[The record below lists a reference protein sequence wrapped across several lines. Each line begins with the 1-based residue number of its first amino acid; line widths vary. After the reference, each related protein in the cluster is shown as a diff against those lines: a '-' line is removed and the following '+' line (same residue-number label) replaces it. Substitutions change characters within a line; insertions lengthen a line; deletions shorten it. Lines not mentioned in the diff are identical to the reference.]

1 MATYAYLVDPEKQYI
16 TKSGTINTAGV
27 LRVYDASTDD
37 PVITYKDFMGTEN
50 EEAIKLDDNGRAI
63 VIADSEKAYRLEVY
77 DRYNTLQWT
86 TTPLWC
92 QAGGGGASIARTDI
106 VSSDGTVEITK
117 TVVGSTTTFDLSTD
131 VDDGTDLLEWIR
143 CDGFVLHDNGC
154 YVPEYTAGTMDIGDD
169 GVNLYANR
177 YYHITGHI
185 KAVKDNVVNQPFYDD
200 VVVHF
205 IGHNGED
212 EDVEFQ
218 TYKLD
223 VDYSMAMPQIFE
235 VSTDILAPSDIELL
249 IKIDNAEISG
259 ATFSLEDLAIHRV
272 FSGAPALPGGAASKP
287 WVYEEFQEKLT
298 AGDGIVI
305 SEDNVISATAAQQ
318 QQADWAETNTGS
330 VTFINNKPDLDI
342 YATKEEVTE
351 GLADKQ
357 DTLIVGDNITIIDN
371 VISATAEP
379 QRNAD
384 WLANSGVEE
393 ILNKPDLSIYA
404 EKSEVAAELADKQD
418 VLTAGDNISIVNNVI
433 SASVPEQ
440 VNADWESNSGKSE
453 ILHKPDLSVYAT
465 KTEVSEGLADK
476 QDTLTPGSNITIENN
491 VISATAEPQKNADWN
506 ANSGVEQ
513 ILNKPDLSVYA
524 TKSEVSEGLA
534 DKQDVLTPGSNIT
547 ISNNVISATAE
558 PQVNADWEANSG
570 VAEILHKPDLSVYAT
585 KTEVSEDLAD
595 YQPLLTAGDNISI
608 TNNVISASVP
618 EQVNADWESTSGKSE
633 ILNKPI
639 VRDLIP
645 GDNITMEDSANGVVI
660 SATAAPQVNADWDA
674 SSGVSAIL
682 HKPDLSVYAT
692 ETELTTGLAG
702 KQDNMVVLTYGTSTW
717 ADFTTAYNKNAIVYC
732 RVSTGTNQY
741 RLAFMAYR
749 NKTSVEFQYVRSIS
763 THDATNQGDQVFVY
777 KLDSTNT
784 WTTTTR
790 EMVLQAQAGNGI
802 TRTVSTSS
810 GAGTISWSV
819 KAKANGGVTVD
830 SNGVSVTNPVPS
842 YDSSDADKVLGVVS
856 DGVTT
861 ALQWVQ
867 GGGGGGGG
875 GSYSAGE
882 GITILGEEIS
892 VKAGDGLGFDSNTE
906 ELVVNVPVPEPTS
919 ADADKVLGVTD
930 ANGSIGWVDATASQ
944 VNSDWNANSGVA
956 QILNKPDLSQ
966 YATYTDLMS
975 KQDTLT
981 PGAHISIQ
989 NNVISTDVL
998 PQVNSDWD
1006 ANSGVQEILNKP
1018 DVKPLVAGTGILIT
1032 EGANAV
1038 TVEATGGSYT
1048 QVNADW
1054 DATSGVSEILHK
1066 PDLSIYAES
1075 ADLAT
1080 VATTGAYSDLSGTPT
1095 LATVATSGSY
1105 TDLTDKPTIN
1115 NVPVVTSSDDNKVL
1129 KASYDGGVGSYSWEE
1144 APATQVNSDWEAT
1157 SGVQEILNKPDLV
1170 DIVAGPGIV
1179 VDNPDGNTLRVSAP
1193 NDERVTLYSDSTGSQ
1208 SVVLSESAA
1217 NFERI
1222 AVWVVRE
1229 GYTAYTEIMNGTN
1242 GIVFNN
1248 YGHGNTWIGL
1258 SCSEINVNGT
1268 SVSIGSTDGFQISF
1282 TISSGTP
1289 GFRYASKAAYGAI
1302 VKVVGIHRIASN

>member
-1 MATYAYLVDPEKQYI
+1 MATTYAYLVDPNKQYM
-16 TKSGTINTAGV
+16 TKSGTINVAGT
-27 LRVYDASTDD
+27 LRVYDAATDD
-37 PVITYKDFMGTEN
+37 IVITYKDFMGTEN
-50 EEAIKLDDNGRAI
+50 EEDISLDNNGRAI
-63 VIADSEKAYRLEVY
+63 VIADSSRAYRLEVY
-77 DRYNTLQWT
+77 DRYGSLQWT
-86 TTPLWC
+86 VSPLWC

-131 VDDGTDLLEWIR
+131 VEDSTDLLEWIR
-143 CDGFVLHDNGC
+143 CEGNEIHSGVYTPI
-154 YVPEYTAGTMDIGDD
+154 YVGGTMEVLDD
-169 GVNLYANR
+169 GIGMYANR
-177 YYHITGHI
+177 YYHVTAHVKCI
-185 KAVKDNVVNQPFYDD
+185 KPETLQPFYDD
-200 VVVHF
+200 VMVHLV
-205 IGHNGED
+205 GRSTED
-212 EDVEFQ
+212 PTDEYTFQ
-218 TYKLD
+218 SFKLD
-223 VDYSMAMPQIFE
+223 VDYTMVMPQVFE
-235 VSTDILAPSDIELL
+235 VSTDILAQKDFELL

-259 ATFSLEDLAIHRV
+259 ATFEISDIVVHRV

-318 QQADWAETNTGS
+318 QQADWLETNTGS
-330 VTFINNKPDLDI
+330 VTFIQNKPDLTV
-342 YATKEEVTE
+342 YATKEEVSE

-404 EKSEVAAELADKQD
+404 EKSEVAEELADKQD
-418 VLTAGDNISIVNNVI
+418 VLTA
-433 SASVPEQ
+433 
-440 VNADWESNSGKSE
+440 
-453 ILHKPDLSVYAT
+453 
-465 KTEVSEGLADK
+465 
-476 QDTLTPGSNITIENN
+476 GSNITIENN

-524 TKSEVSEGLA
+524 TKSEVAEDLA

-547 ISNNVISATAE
+547 IENNIISATAE

-585 KTEVSEDLAD
+585 KEEVSEDLEDYQEKLTAGDNITIEGNVISAAASEQVNADWLSNSGKSEILNKPDLSVYATKTEVAADLAD

-608 TNNVISASVP
+608 TNNVISA
-618 EQVNADWESTSGKSE
+618 ADQLNSDWDATSGVQE

-639 VRDLIP
+639 VRNLIP

-682 HKPDLSVYAT
+682 NKPDLSVYAT

-717 ADFTTAYNKNAIVYC
+717 ADFTAAYDKNAVVYC

-749 NKTSVEFQYVRSIS
+749 NATGVEFQYVRSIS

-790 EMVLQAQAGNGI
+790 EMVLQAQAGNGV
-802 TRTVSTSS
+802 TRTVSTST
-810 GAGTISWSV
+810 GAGTITWAV
-819 KAKANGGVTVD
+819 KAGSGVTVD

-842 YDSSDADKVLGVVS
+842 YDSSDADKVLGVVT

-882 GITILGEEIS
+882 GISILGEEIS
-892 VKAGDGLGFDSNTE
+892 VKAGTGLGFDSTTE
-906 ELVVNVPVPEPTS
+906 ELVVNVPVPDPTS
-919 ADADKVLGVTD
+919 ADEDKVLGVTD
-930 ANGSIGWVDATASQ
+930 ANGTLGWVDQTPSQ

-966 YATYTDLMS
+966 YATYADLLN
-975 KQDTLT
+975 KQDTLI
-981 PGAHISIQ
+981 PGSHIEIQ
-989 NNVISTDVL
+989 NNVIYTDLL
-998 PQVNSDWD
+998 PQVNSDWNAD
-1006 ANSGVQEILNKP
+1006 SGVAEILHKP

-1054 DATSGVSEILHK
+1054 DATSGVQEILNK
-1066 PDLSIYAES
+1066 PT
-1075 ADLAT
+1075 LAT

-1095 LATVATSGSY
+1095 LATVATSGDYS
-1105 TDLTDKPTIN
+1105 DLLNKPTIN
-1115 NVPVVTSSDDNKVL
+1115 NVPAVTSSDDNKVL

-1157 SGVQEILNKPDLV
+1157 SGVAEILNKPDLV

-1179 VDNPDGNTLRVSAP
+1179 IDNPDGNTLRVSVAQ
-1193 NDERVTLYSDSTGSQ
+1193 NMETVLCDTVSNSSCT
-1208 SVVLSESAA
+1208 LSEAYT

-1222 AVWVVRE
+1222 RIEWQYGSTLTDTEYSIVPMLSEYYTDAITTTTNRNVLMTVTNLNGNGSTAGQFVTRAALWKFNGATSFEFVK
-1229 GYTAYTEIMNGTN
+1229 GYQLYNGT
-1242 GIVFNN
+1242 
-1248 YGHGNTWIGL
+1248 
-1258 SCSEINVNGT
+1258 
-1268 SVSIGSTDGFQISF
+1268 VSAST
-1282 TISSGTP
+1282 
-1289 GFRYASKAAYGAI
+1289 AI
-1302 VKVVGIHRIASN
+1302 HIRRIVGIHRIASN